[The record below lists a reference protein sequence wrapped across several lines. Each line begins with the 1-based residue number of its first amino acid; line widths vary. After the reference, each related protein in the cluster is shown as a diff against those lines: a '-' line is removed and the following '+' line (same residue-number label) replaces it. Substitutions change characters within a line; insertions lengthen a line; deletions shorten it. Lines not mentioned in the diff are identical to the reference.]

1 MKEKTKVHE
10 EHKDKAPKEINLA
23 LIIVSTSRFLEMKKG
38 KKTSDKTIPKVKRL
52 LNDNLSISL
61 TFTKTIPDSE
71 EHINKILTELMKDD
85 KIDSIIFS
93 GGTGLSPKDITY
105 ETIEPR
111 LEKKFDGFGELFRHL
126 SYNEIGT
133 SAMLSRATAGILKVK
148 KHNKV
153 IFLLPGSPNAV
164 RLALQHIIIPELG
177 HILYLINKE
186 EWNDLEKL
194 RKIGF
199 SKLTPLDD
207 AMEKL
212 FSKIHLNPIE
222 EINIKEALNRT
233 IAENIISGIDIPPFD
248 RSAMDGYAIKA
259 EDSFRASPKNPKKI
273 KLTGTIEIGEALNL
287 RINKGETIRISTGA
301 PMPEGSDAVVKIEDT
316 EIENNI
322 VSLYT
327 SLVPGKNIS
336 KRGEDLE
343 KSTLALS
350 KGTELK
356 AEHIALLTSL
366 GSNKVKVRTKPK
378 ISIFSSGDE
387 LIEPGIPLESGKI
400 YNSNTPM
407 ISALVNLYGGIVIR
421 SESVKD
427 DKNAIKNRLH
437 EAAEDSQMIIFTGG
451 TSVGTKDYL
460 PEIINESGSVLVHG
474 IAMRPGSPV
483 LIGFLNKTLV
493 FCLPGTPVAAYV
505 SFLKISGPAMRKILG
520 CSVLDPRIEVMAIIE
535 KDVPVTGLGFLHYL
549 RVKVEKHENEFI
561 AIPVKLKG
569 SGVISSLTA
578 SDGIVEIPP
587 DQEGLKKGERVIVK
601 FFPK

>member
-1 MKEKTKVHE
+1 M
-10 EHKDKAPKEINLA
+10 
-23 LIIVSTSRFLEMKKG
+23 
-38 KKTSDKTIPKVKRL
+38 
-52 LNDNLSISL
+52 
-61 TFTKTIPDSE
+61 
-71 EHINKILTELMKDD
+71 
-85 KIDSIIFS
+85 
-93 GGTGLSPKDITY
+93 
-105 ETIEPR
+105 
-111 LEKKFDGFGELFRHL
+111 
-126 SYNEIGT
+126 
-133 SAMLSRATAGILKVK
+133 
-148 KHNKV
+148 
-153 IFLLPGSPNAV
+153 
-164 RLALQHIIIPELG
+164 
-177 HILYLINKE
+177 
-186 EWNDLEKL
+186 EKL

-199 SKLTPLDD
+199 SKLTPLVD

-287 RINKGETIRISTGA
+287 RIKKGETIRISTGA

-387 LIEPGIPLESGKI
+387 LLEPGIPLESGKI

-427 DKNAIKNRLH
+427 DKDAIKNRLH